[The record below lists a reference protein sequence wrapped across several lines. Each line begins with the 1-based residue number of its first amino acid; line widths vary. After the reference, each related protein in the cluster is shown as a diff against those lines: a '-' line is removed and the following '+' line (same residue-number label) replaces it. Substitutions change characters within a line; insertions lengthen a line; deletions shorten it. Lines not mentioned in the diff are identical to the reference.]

1 MFVIVLCNFTRTKKF
16 VEDCEVE
23 ERTFAKVLRF

>member
-1 MFVIVLCNFTRTKKF
+1 MFVIVLRNFTKKF